1 MKALVLTRNG
11 QLEYQDHELAVT
23 PGWVKIRV
31 DASGVCG
38 SDLGR
43 AFRSGAYH
51 YPLVMGHEFA
61 GTVAELPAGTAG
73 KFKIGDRVAVYPLLN
88 CQSCPACLA
97 GDYQLCENYDYLGSR
112 RDGGFAEFVMAPE
125 HNLVP
130 VPAGVT
136 MAEAAMTEPAAVA
149 HHGVAKLAIRP
160 GDAALIF
167 GGGPI
172 GILAAQWLRIG
183 GCGEINI
190 VDIDPAKHQ
199 LARQLGF
206 IPLDPGSSQFAAAVK
221 HGFPI
226 TVEACGIAQTR
237 EQAIAA
243 TARAGQLLLIGN
255 AANAWTIEPK
265 TYSQI
270 LRKEL
275 RLLGAWNSKIAEDW
289 VEVLAHTG
297 RDLQLKPLISHEA
310 NLAQGAQIFAQMTGG
325 KDFFCKVIF
334 NCQRG
339 SL

>member
-1 MKALVLTRNG
+1 MKALVLTKNG
-11 QLEYQDHELAVT
+11 QLEYLDHELAVT

-61 GTVAELPAGTAG
+61 GTITELPAGASG
-73 KFKIGDRVAVYPLLN
+73 KFKTGDRVAVYPLLN
-88 CQSCPACLA
+88 CQRCPACLA

-112 RDGGFAEFVMAPE
+112 RDGGFAETVMAPE
-125 HNLVP
+125 RNLVAI
-130 VPAGVT
+130 PAGVT

-149 HHGVAKLAIRP
+149 HHGIAKLAISP
-160 GDAALIF
+160 GDAAIVF

-172 GILAAQWLRIG
+172 GILAAQWLRIR
-183 GCGEINI
+183 GCGEICI
-190 VDIDPAKHQ
+190 VDIDPQKHE
-199 LARQLGF
+199 LARKMGF
-206 IPLDPGSSQFAAAVK
+206 IALAPDSPEFAAAAK
-221 HGFPI
+221 RGFAI

-237 EQAIAA
+237 EQAVIV
-243 TARAGQLLLIGN
+243 TARKGQLLLIGN

-275 RLLGAWNSKIAEDW
+275 RILGAWNSKINEDW
-289 VEVLAHTG
+289 VPVLAHAG
-297 RDLQLKPLISHEA
+297 RDLQLTPLISHQST
-310 NLAQGAQIFAQMTGG
+310 LAQGAQMFAQMTAG

-334 NCQRG
+334 NCQER
-339 SL
+339 